1 MLAWSQANWGTLN
14 ENEKTLHLA
23 VIAASLLCVSAP
35 GLAQELP
42 EITASI
48 GEEGEISFS
57 KAGISQESTVIATRQ
72 ETSVF
77 DIGDQVAVAT
87 TSEPG
92 ESGNAAVVSTTDGVL
107 ATWNFPEGTST
118 AISVNNQNIGLDF
131 DSVGTVQLPLEDSL
145 EGQLV
150 LEASKLLEDGLV
162 STSESAISFSS
173 SSVIAT
179 GSIQAMLASA
189 PALPSKT
196 TLRYLT
202 FIRDETV
209 LAPILGCLPP
219 PVMVTREEVVRVV
232 FLGNNRTFGPGNT
245 DNKTSLQVNI
255 DWLAG
260 TTTTSKSAAPTVA
273 QYYCA
278 GNPKPITLEL
288 TANTSEIYAL
298 TSSQTIS
305 SVNLHMHHK
314 AGNPFCA
321 GYPIYYDV
329 RGQIYRNG
337 NYTLHGEFRQV
348 PNHEFYIKSNL
359 ESSWNII
366 YRAHINQDWNFYCLT
381 PLITFCIVS
390 DRWTQGNRATWYQ

>member
-1 MLAWSQANWGTLN
+1 MKMK
-14 ENEKTLHLA
+14 KTLHLA
-23 VIAASLLCVSAP
+23 VLAASLLCVSAP

-77 DIGDQVAVAT
+77 DIGDQFAVAT

-92 ESGNAAVVSTTDGVL
+92 ESGNAAVVSTTAGAL
-107 ATWNFPEGTST
+107 ATWNFPEGTSI
-118 AISVNNQNIGLDF
+118 AISINNQNIGLVF
-131 DSVGTVQLPLEDSL
+131 ESVGTVQLPLEDSV
-145 EGQLV
+145 ESQLV
-150 LEASKLLEDGLV
+150 LKASKLLENGIV
-162 STSESAISFSS
+162 STSESAISFSA
-173 SSVIAT
+173 SSVIAS

-202 FIRDETV
+202 FIGGGTV
-209 LAPILGCLPP
+209 PAPIVGCLPP
-219 PVMVTREEVVRVV
+219 SVRVAGYDVVRMV

-245 DNKTSLQVNI
+245 DNKTSLQVNV

-273 QYYCA
+273 QYYYA
-278 GNPKPITLEL
+278 FNPTPLTLEL

-298 TSSQTIS
+298 TSSQTNS
-305 SVNLHMHHK
+305 SVNLHMHHE

-321 GYPIYYDV
+321 AYPIFYDV

-366 YRAHINQDWNFYCLT
+366 YRSQINQDWNFYCLT
-381 PLITFCIVS
+381 PLISFCIVS